1 MIIDRL
7 ILKNP
12 SVKRHVAK
20 TITWRIV
27 GTIDTM
33 ILGWIISGNPMTGVK
48 IGGLE
53 VVTKMVLYFIHERVW
68 FKVNYGLP
76 HRHPEEKKQHSE
88 TEKKPEN

>member
-1 MIIDRL
+1 MLLDKI

-12 SVKRHVAK
+12 SVKRHLAK

-33 ILGWIISGNPMTGVK
+33 LIGWFITGNPMTGVK
-48 IGGLE
+48 IGGVE
-53 VVTKMVLYFIHERVW
+53 VFTKMVLYFAHERIW

-76 HRHPEEKKQHSE
+76 HRNSKEVNEQ
-88 TEKKPEN
+88 N